1 MASTYLELGQAA
13 GIHPD
18 LLHRITAI
26 ATSGLDSLPY
36 NGAAITLL
44 GDLRRVLRD
53 SDFGSH
59 RHPDNSQL
67 SGIVLR
73 DTTEQVT
80 TGDKLLRYIRT

>member
-1 MASTYLELGQAA
+1 MEIAASASGGMSIALQTMGGAYLELGQAA

-26 ATSGLDSLPY
+26 AGGLDSLPH
-36 NGAAITLL
+36 NGVVITLL

-59 RHPDNSQL
+59 RHP
-67 SGIVLR
+67 
-73 DTTEQVT
+73 E
-80 TGDKLLRYIRT
+80 